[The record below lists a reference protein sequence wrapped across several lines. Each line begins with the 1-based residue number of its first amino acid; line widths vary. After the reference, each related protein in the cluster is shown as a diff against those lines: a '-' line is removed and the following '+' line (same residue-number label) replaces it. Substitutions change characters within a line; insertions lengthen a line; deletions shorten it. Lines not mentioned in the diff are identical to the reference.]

1 LSTTTLIPLN
11 DLRRGVSGDE
21 ALAEAVERVVR
32 SGWYLHGEEA
42 ASFESELA
50 TYLGARHVIGVASG
64 TDALALAFSALGGG
78 PGKEILT
85 AANAGGYSALAARAC
100 GMGVRYADV
109 DDRDLL
115 LTSESVQRAL
125 TPATTIVV
133 VTHLYGKMA
142 PVAAIGELC
151 RARGVALV
159 EDCAQ
164 AAGARAGAR
173 HAGSFGDA
181 AAFSFYPTKNLGALG
196 DGGAVVTCDEEVAL
210 RVRSL
215 AQYGWGAKY
224 RVEQDGGRN
233 SRLDEIQAAVLRVR
247 LPRLDELNAR
257 RREVVARYAHTLDA
271 TGVRMAQRGEEDY
284 VAHLAVART
293 PWRSELKQGLHARG
307 IRTDIHYPIP
317 DHHQRFIGSASVEL
331 PVTERASAEVL
342 SLPCFPEIEDEE
354 LEQVCSALG
363 AVTESL

>member
-11 DLRRGVSGDE
+11 DLRRSVLADE
-21 ALAEAVERVVR
+21 ALTEAVERVAH
-32 SGWYLHGEEA
+32 SGWYLQGEET

-50 TYLGARHVIGVASG
+50 AYLGVGHAIGVANG
-64 TDALALAFSALGGG
+64 TDALTLAFAALGGG

-109 DDRDLL
+109 EDRDLL
-115 LTSESVQRAL
+115 LSPESVRRAL
-125 TPATTIVV
+125 TPATAIVV

-142 PVAAIGELC
+142 PVAAIRELC

-164 AAGARAGAR
+164 AAGAREGTS

-196 DGGAVVTCDEEVAL
+196 DGGAVVSRDEAVAQ

-215 AQYGWGAKY
+215 AQYGWGVKY
-224 RVEQDGGRN
+224 RVEQDRGRN

-257 RREVVARYAHTLDA
+257 RREVVARYAQTLGS

-293 PWRSELKQGLHARG
+293 SRRLELKQGLQARG
-307 IRTDIHYPIP
+307 IHTDIHYPIP
-317 DHHQRFIGSASVEL
+317 DHRQRFIGAASVDL

-354 LEQVCSALG
+354 LEHVCSALRE
-363 AVTESL
+363 VTESL